1 MEKIEKLKKIF
12 KREKI
17 DGYIVPKNDEFFG
30 EYVPEYNDR
39 LNFISS
45 FNGSYGFALVLK
57 DKNYLFV
64 DGRYTIQAKKQSGT
78 YFKIIEI
85 LKFLPHQILKNLN
98 LGYDP
103 KLFTKSLLILVF
115 SSASISETKLIIL
128 GSGTPNPDPER
139 YGSGYA
145 VVVNESAY
153 IVDFGPGIV
162 RRISAMSPTWGGDFP
177 SMELQNI
184 NTAFLTHIHSDH
196 SGALTDLI
204 LTPWIMGRDAPLKL
218 YGPSGLEAMSKNIT
232 EAYID
237 DINYR
242 LYGSQPANELGFKTN
257 VTEIVDDGSIYKDK
271 NVEVIAFKNNHGD
284 FKNSFGFLFITD
296 DKRILFSGDTAVS
309 ANLKKYVFV
318 F

>member
-1 MEKIEKLKKIF
+1 MLRI
-12 KREKI
+12 
-17 DGYIVPKNDEFFG
+17 
-30 EYVPEYNDR
+30 
-39 LNFISS
+39 
-45 FNGSYGFALVLK
+45 
-57 DKNYLFV
+57 
-64 DGRYTIQAKKQSGT
+64 
-78 YFKIIEI
+78 
-85 LKFLPHQILKNLN
+85 KFLNNDLN
-98 LGYDP
+98 LF

-115 SSASISETKLIIL
+115 SSASFSETKLIIL

-196 SGALTDLI
+196 SGALADLI
-204 LTPWIMGRDAPLKL
+204 LTPWIMGRDTPLKL
-218 YGPSGLEAMSKNIT
+218 YGPSGLGAMSKNIT

-309 ANLKKYVFV
+309 ANLKKYGNDLDILVHEVFSSETFV
-318 F
+318 NKTKDWQIYHQAHHTSSIDLGIIADELQPKKLVMSHILFWGASEESILNDIGVNFSGQAIIAKDLMVVK

>member
-1 MEKIEKLKKIF
+1 MLRI
-12 KREKI
+12 
-17 DGYIVPKNDEFFG
+17 
-30 EYVPEYNDR
+30 
-39 LNFISS
+39 
-45 FNGSYGFALVLK
+45 
-57 DKNYLFV
+57 
-64 DGRYTIQAKKQSGT
+64 
-78 YFKIIEI
+78 
-85 LKFLPHQILKNLN
+85 KFLNNDLN
-98 LGYDP
+98 LF
-103 KLFTKSLLILVF
+103 KLFTKSVLILIF
-115 SSASISETKLIIL
+115 SSASFSETKLIIL

-162 RRISAMSPTWGGDFP
+162 RRISAMSSTWGGDFS

-196 SGALTDLI
+196 SGALADLI
-204 LTPWIMGRDAPLKL
+204 LTPWIMGRDTPLKL

-309 ANLKKYVFV
+309 ANLKKYGNDLDILVHEVFSSETFV
-318 F
+318 NKTKDWQIYHQAHHTSSIDLGIIADELQPKKLVMSHILFWGASEESILNDIRVNFSGQAIIAKDLMVVK

>member
-1 MEKIEKLKKIF
+1 MLRI
-12 KREKI
+12 
-17 DGYIVPKNDEFFG
+17 
-30 EYVPEYNDR
+30 
-39 LNFISS
+39 
-45 FNGSYGFALVLK
+45 
-57 DKNYLFV
+57 
-64 DGRYTIQAKKQSGT
+64 
-78 YFKIIEI
+78 
-85 LKFLPHQILKNLN
+85 KFLNNDLN
-98 LGYDP
+98 LF

-196 SGALTDLI
+196 SGALADLI
-204 LTPWIMGRDAPLKL
+204 LTPWIMGRDTPLKL

-242 LYGSQPANELGFKTN
+242 LYGSQPANELGFKSN

-309 ANLKKYVFV
+309 ANLKKYGNDLDILVHEVFSSETFV
-318 F
+318 NKTKDWQIYHQAHHTSSIDLGIIADELQPKKLVMSHILFWGASEESILNDIGVNFSGQAIIAKDLMVVK

>member
-1 MEKIEKLKKIF
+1 MLRI
-12 KREKI
+12 
-17 DGYIVPKNDEFFG
+17 
-30 EYVPEYNDR
+30 
-39 LNFISS
+39 
-45 FNGSYGFALVLK
+45 
-57 DKNYLFV
+57 
-64 DGRYTIQAKKQSGT
+64 
-78 YFKIIEI
+78 
-85 LKFLPHQILKNLN
+85 KFLNNDLN
-98 LGYDP
+98 LF

-196 SGALTDLI
+196 SGALADLI

-309 ANLKKYVFV
+309 ANLKKYGNDLDILVHEVFSSETFV
-318 F
+318 NKTKDWQIYHQAHHTSSIDLGIIAAELQPKKLVMSHILFWGASEESILNDIGVNFSVQAIIAKDLMVVK

>member
-1 MEKIEKLKKIF
+1 MLRI
-12 KREKI
+12 
-17 DGYIVPKNDEFFG
+17 
-30 EYVPEYNDR
+30 
-39 LNFISS
+39 
-45 FNGSYGFALVLK
+45 
-57 DKNYLFV
+57 
-64 DGRYTIQAKKQSGT
+64 
-78 YFKIIEI
+78 
-85 LKFLPHQILKNLN
+85 KFLNNDLN
-98 LGYDP
+98 LF

-196 SGALTDLI
+196 SGALADLI
-204 LTPWIMGRDAPLKL
+204 LTPWIMGRDTPLKL
-218 YGPSGLEAMSKNIT
+218 YGPSGLGAMSKNIT

-309 ANLKKYVFV
+309 ANLKKYGNDLDILVHEVFSSETFV
-318 F
+318 NKTKDWQIYHQAHHTSSIDLGIIADQLQPKKLVMSHILFWGASEESILNDIGVNFSGQAIIAKDLMVVK

>member
-1 MEKIEKLKKIF
+1 MLRI
-12 KREKI
+12 
-17 DGYIVPKNDEFFG
+17 
-30 EYVPEYNDR
+30 
-39 LNFISS
+39 
-45 FNGSYGFALVLK
+45 
-57 DKNYLFV
+57 
-64 DGRYTIQAKKQSGT
+64 
-78 YFKIIEI
+78 
-85 LKFLPHQILKNLN
+85 KFLNNDLN
-98 LGYDP
+98 LF

-196 SGALTDLI
+196 SGALADLI

-309 ANLKKYVFV
+309 ANLKKYGNDLDILVHEVFSSETFV
-318 F
+318 NKTKDWQIYHQAHHTSSIDLGIIADKLQPKKLVMSHILFWGASEESILNDIGMNFSGQAIIAKDLMIIK

>member
-1 MEKIEKLKKIF
+1 MLRI
-12 KREKI
+12 
-17 DGYIVPKNDEFFG
+17 
-30 EYVPEYNDR
+30 
-39 LNFISS
+39 
-45 FNGSYGFALVLK
+45 
-57 DKNYLFV
+57 
-64 DGRYTIQAKKQSGT
+64 
-78 YFKIIEI
+78 
-85 LKFLPHQILKNLN
+85 KFLNNDLN
-98 LGYDP
+98 LF

-145 VVVNESAY
+145 VIVNESAY

-196 SGALTDLI
+196 SGALADLI

-309 ANLKKYVFV
+309 ANLKKYGNDLDILVHEVFSSETFV
-318 F
+318 NKTKDWQIYHQAHHTSSIDLGIIADELQPKKLVMSHILFWGASEESILKDIRVNFSGQAIIAKDLMVVK

>member
-1 MEKIEKLKKIF
+1 MLRI
-12 KREKI
+12 
-17 DGYIVPKNDEFFG
+17 
-30 EYVPEYNDR
+30 
-39 LNFISS
+39 
-45 FNGSYGFALVLK
+45 
-57 DKNYLFV
+57 
-64 DGRYTIQAKKQSGT
+64 
-78 YFKIIEI
+78 
-85 LKFLPHQILKNLN
+85 KFLNNDLN
-98 LGYDP
+98 LF
-103 KLFTKSLLILVF
+103 KLFTKSLLILIF
-115 SSASISETKLIIL
+115 SSASFSETKLIIL

-196 SGALTDLI
+196 SGALADLI
-204 LTPWIMGRDAPLKL
+204 LTPWIMGRDVPLKL
-218 YGPSGLEAMSKNIT
+218 YGPSGLGAMSKNIT

-309 ANLKKYVFV
+309 ANLKKYGNDLDILVHEVFSSETFV
-318 F
+318 NKTKDWQIYHQAHHTSSIDLGIIADELQPKKLVMSHILFWGASEESILNDIGVNFSGQAIIAKDLMVVK

>member
-1 MEKIEKLKKIF
+1 MLRI
-12 KREKI
+12 
-17 DGYIVPKNDEFFG
+17 
-30 EYVPEYNDR
+30 
-39 LNFISS
+39 
-45 FNGSYGFALVLK
+45 
-57 DKNYLFV
+57 
-64 DGRYTIQAKKQSGT
+64 
-78 YFKIIEI
+78 
-85 LKFLPHQILKNLN
+85 KFLNNDLN
-98 LGYDP
+98 LF

-196 SGALTDLI
+196 SGALADLI

-257 VTEIVDDGSIYKDK
+257 VTEIVDDGSIYKDQ

-309 ANLKKYVFV
+309 ANLKKYGNDLDILVHEVFSSETFV
-318 F
+318 NKTKDWQIYHQAHHTSSIDLGIIADKLQPKKLVMSHILFWGASEESILNDIGVNFSGQAIIAKDLMVVK

>member
-1 MEKIEKLKKIF
+1 MLRI
-12 KREKI
+12 
-17 DGYIVPKNDEFFG
+17 
-30 EYVPEYNDR
+30 
-39 LNFISS
+39 
-45 FNGSYGFALVLK
+45 
-57 DKNYLFV
+57 
-64 DGRYTIQAKKQSGT
+64 
-78 YFKIIEI
+78 
-85 LKFLPHQILKNLN
+85 KFLNNDLN
-98 LGYDP
+98 LF

-196 SGALTDLI
+196 SGALADLI

-309 ANLKKYVFV
+309 ANLKKYGNDLDILVHEVFSSETFV
-318 F
+318 NKTKDWQIYHQAHHTSSIDLGIIADELQPKKLVMSHILFWGASEESILKDIRVNFSGQAIIAKDLMVVK

>member
-1 MEKIEKLKKIF
+1 MLRI
-12 KREKI
+12 
-17 DGYIVPKNDEFFG
+17 
-30 EYVPEYNDR
+30 
-39 LNFISS
+39 
-45 FNGSYGFALVLK
+45 
-57 DKNYLFV
+57 
-64 DGRYTIQAKKQSGT
+64 
-78 YFKIIEI
+78 
-85 LKFLPHQILKNLN
+85 KFLNNDLN
-98 LGYDP
+98 LF

-196 SGALTDLI
+196 SGALADLI
-204 LTPWIMGRDAPLKL
+204 LTPWIMGRDVPLKL
-218 YGPSGLEAMSKNIT
+218 YGPSGLGAMSKNIT

-309 ANLKKYVFV
+309 ANLKKYGNDLDILVHEVFSSETFV
-318 F
+318 NKTKDWQIYHQAHHTSSIDLGIIAAELQPKKLVMSHILFWGASEESILNDIGVNFSGPSNNC